1 MTRSP
6 TDAFADAVE
15 QLAPASGDLL
25 GGEADAAVF
34 EAFKAVRSAAHPDVI
49 LRMQPVDYV
58 GRGLLAH
65 ALFLDWRER
74 REAEFLL
81 DAIRQHMLAQ
91 LREDRLPHPDV
102 YRLGEALTRFCDAWR
117 KSSSADE

>member
-1 MTRSP
+1 MTRSA
-6 TDAFADAVE
+6 TDAFTAAVG

-34 EAFKAVRSAAHPDVI
+34 EAFKAVRAAAHPDVI
-49 LRMQPVDYV
+49 LGMQPVDYV

-65 ALFLDWRER
+65 ALFLHWRER

-81 DAIRQHMLAQ
+81 DGIRQHMLAQ
-91 LREDRLPHPDV
+91 LRENRLPHPDV

-117 KSSSADE
+117 RSGGDE

>member
-1 MTRSP
+1 VSVYERLGPGS
-6 TDAFADAVE
+6 
-15 QLAPASGDLL
+15 SDLL

-34 EAFKAVRSAAHPDVI
+34 EAFKAVRDAAHPDRI
-49 LRMQPVDYV
+49 ARMQPVDYV

-81 DAIRQHMLAQ
+81 DAVRQQMLAQ

-102 YRLGEALTRFCDAWR
+102 YRLGEALTRFCEAWR
-117 KSSSADE
+117 KSGEIE

>member
-6 TDAFADAVE
+6 TDAFVSAYE
-15 QLAPASGDLL
+15 TLGPGSSDLL

-34 EAFKAVRSAAHPDVI
+34 EAFKAVRAAAHPDRIV
-49 LRMQPVDYV
+49 RMQPVDYV

-81 DAIRQHMLAQ
+81 DTVRQHMLAQ

-102 YRLGEALTRFCDAWR
+102 YRLGEALTRFCEAWR
-117 KSSSADE
+117 NSGESE